1 MVFAGR
7 KSRTWDHP
15 RVCREKFQ
23 HISGIFQLEGSP
35 PHVRGKDFFRFYRL
49 FTNGIT
55 PAYAGKRPVKHTI
68 EHLHG
73 DHPRVCGEKY
83 MGVPTKVKKPGSPP
97 RMRGK
102 VKNGM
107 Q

>member
-1 MVFAGR
+1 MGWPCCAR
-7 KSRTWDHP
+7 DHP
-15 RVCREKFQ
+15 RVCGEKRFSAVFQ
-23 HISGIFQLEGSP
+23 RAMSGSP
-35 PHVRGKDFFRFYRL
+35 PRMRGKEDRVLRGVL
-49 FTNGIT
+49 RVGIT
-55 PAYAGKRPVKHTI
+55 PAYAGKRDILNFTHDFT
-68 EHLHG
+68 G